1 MIPFWDDVM
10 AWLLFASFIFFL
22 SVWFLRYSN
31 RFSLSLSLLFP
42 SYPIPLFPVAFHL
55 LVGSFWSPSG
65 LRTDLALDSNLNYN
79 GKATNQ
85 NSFWAEGGAGGANK
99 IRVNFNI
106 TMLDLRCEY
115 AVIDV
120 VSVLGTEQNV
130 TGTQVQKHTID
141 GRGVQQQYV
150 GQNRNQHDIILF
162 DEDITA
168 PLHELH
174 VDGEDAIPLTEALF
188 EEYKNKY
195 EFVFVDFY
203 ASWCSHCVQLAP
215 TYETLGTFLFVCLF
229 E

>member
-1 MIPFWDDVM
+1 M
-10 AWLLFASFIFFL
+10 
-22 SVWFLRYSN
+22 
-31 RFSLSLSLLFP
+31 FP
-42 SYPIPLFPVAFHL
+42 SHLIPLFPVAFHL

-85 NSFWAEGGAGGANK
+85 KSFWAEGGAGGANK

-215 TYETLGTFLFVCLF
+215 TYETLGTILFVCLSVRISRQQD
-229 E
+229 EGIVGITV